1 MASMLPPQ
9 RRNLIGKLISF
20 PSLLVSLKH
29 SLLFHHVMKLLNSG
43 ANWKCNGTTE
53 QTEEL
58 ITMLNSGSE
67 YPASS
72 EVVVAVPGS
81 NRRRLPLTQRSLPPY
96 FPNNFFLL
104 FNFHVALQL
113 QNCKAK
119 FAADIA
125 VSAQDVSIMDGLG
138 AYTGTWS
145 AYNLN
150 KSFNSICDFI
160 AIQFGQ

>member
-1 MASMLPPQ
+1 MLPPQ

-72 EVVVAVPGS
+72 EVVVAVPQVLLDAHLDPGD
-81 NRRRLPLTQRSLPPY
+81 PL
-96 FPNNFFLL
+96 
-104 FNFHVALQL
+104 ALEE
-113 QNCKAK
+113 
-119 FAADIA
+119 
-125 VSAQDVSIMDGLG
+125 GLG
-138 AYTGTWS
+138 DGMF
-145 AYNLN
+145 LG
-150 KSFNSICDFI
+150 C
-160 AIQFGQ
+160 G